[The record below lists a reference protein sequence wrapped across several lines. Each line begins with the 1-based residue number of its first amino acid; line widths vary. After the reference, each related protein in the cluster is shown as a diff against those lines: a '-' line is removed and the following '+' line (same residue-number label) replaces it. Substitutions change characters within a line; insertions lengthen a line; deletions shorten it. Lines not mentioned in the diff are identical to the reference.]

1 MPVGVGKRAVQ
12 RGMRVSQ
19 VVLVVNNPP
28 TNAGDARVAGLTP
41 GLGRSLRRGPGNPLH
56 YFCLENP
63 M

>member
-1 MPVGVGKRAVQ
+1 MPFGVGKRAVQ

-41 GLGRSLRRGPGNPLH
+41 GSGRSLRRGPGNPLH